1 MPSPFTVAEDP
12 WIPVRIR
19 TDLAADERAELL
31 RVLPAAEEGR
41 RCLVGLRSLFTT
53 AHLIADLDLD
63 HPPVESVLRRMLA
76 AITARVTGLDTGTG
90 DDWLDERDGVLTT
103 GRFTSKAVDAYFDEH
118 APRFGLHGT
127 LRPFLQ
133 DPRLAEECTGVAPPG
148 RLAMNRASGNN
159 PVWGNHTPETMPL
172 TMADA
177 AGWLL
182 AWHGYGPAGMG
193 AVRTHASRSTKSC
206 KAGPYRCLISY
217 FPHDSNSLFTTL
229 IVSVP
234 APAAWPTNPG
244 DDHAPW
250 ETDTLPDPLHPS
262 APAGLISLLT
272 GRTSHAT
279 LLTPQEDHRQ
289 ITGCRVAWGTATD
302 LPTAIDPYVVD
313 REKGGPLRADRTR
326 AVFRDLDA
334 LLLKHR
340 PGSKIAVR
348 RPTVFDSIA
357 DLPPHTLAT
366 LGIRALGWDQD
377 KQDKNFG
384 WYAATTPPVCHY
396 LEERDP
402 DGATALA
409 TLRAHTEATASD
421 LYKAL
426 ATAWHA
432 LNPRRKDDERAAFT
446 TPAITRFYALA
457 EPEFWKTAENPAQR
471 PAFKRTAIAVFDT
484 ATASMATTVR
494 AMDAVAKARAKLTN
508 PSKRR

>member
-19 TDLAADERAELL
+19 TDLTADERAELL
-31 RVLPAAEEGR
+31 RLLPEAEAGR
-41 RCLVGLRSLFTT
+41 HLVGLRTLFSA

-63 HPPVESVLRRMLA
+63 YPPVESVLRRMLA
-76 AITARVTGLDTGTG
+76 AGTARVTGLDTGTADG
-90 DDWLDERDGVLTT
+90 WLDTRDDVLTA
-103 GRFTSKAVDAYFDEH
+103 GRFSSQAVNAYFDEH
-118 APRFGLHGT
+118 APRFALYDT
-127 LRPFLQ
+127 PRPFLQ
-133 DPRLAEECTGVAPPG
+133 DPRLSEECTGVAPPG

-159 PVWGNHTPETMPL
+159 PVWADHTPETAPL
-172 TMADA
+172 TMPDA
-177 AGWLL
+177 ASWLL

-193 AVRTHASRSTKSC
+193 AVRTHAGRSTKSC

-217 FPHDSNSLFTTL
+217 FPHDPTSLFTTL
-229 IVSVP
+229 IASVP

-244 DDHAPW
+244 NDHAPW
-250 ETDTLPDPLHPS
+250 ETDTLPDPLHPP

-272 GRTSHAT
+272 SRTAHAT
-279 LLTPQEDHRQ
+279 LLTPRDDGRQ
-289 ITGCRVAWGTATD
+289 VTGCRVVWGTATD

-313 REKGGPLRADRTR
+313 RDKGGPLRADRTR

-357 DLPPHTLAT
+357 DLPPHILTT
-366 LGIRALGWDQD
+366 LGIRALGWHQD

-402 DGATALA
+402 DGAAALA

-426 ATAWHA
+426 ATAWYA
-432 LNPRRKDDERAAFT
+432 LNPRRKEDERAAFT

-457 EPEFWKTAENPAQR
+457 EPEFWKIAENPAQR
-471 PAFKRTAIAVFDT
+471 PTFKRTAISVFDT
-484 ATASMATTVR
+484 ATATMATTVR
-494 AMDAVAKARAKLTN
+494 TMDAVAKARAKLTN